1 MLTEFDLGR
10 VKQAY
15 LLTKNVSEVARVT
28 GFSRSTVARAIARN
42 CRFEGYKQRAVSKRV
57 LDRRRALRSIVD
69 RTTKKQH
76 REWPTHSSSRQIA
89 SAYARKT
96 GIVVSPRQIRR
107 DLNDMGLKA
116 YRRPGHATRIRR
128 EVRAKVEF
136 ARRNRNTDWRRIV
149 FSDESWL
156 CSNERTGR
164 FHWRKAR
171 KHVLPMEK
179 KARWNVAS
187 IMVWGCVGYNWKSPL
202 VIFPSKTSVDGELK
216 QFRLDAASY
225 VKRCLSTVS
234 KDLVKDKRLFQQDG
248 ARSHA
253 AKSTKEYLA
262 KKGVELLDPWP
273 PYSPELNAIER
284 VWKELNARVGERCP
298 MSVPELIAA
307 TKEAWEEIPQEV
319 INAHCQHF
327 RTQLDELDEL

>member
-1 MLTEFDLGR
+1 MPRL
-10 VKQAY
+10 
-15 LLTKNVSEVARVT
+15 
-28 GFSRSTVARAIARN
+28 
-42 CRFEGYKQRAVSKRV
+42 
-57 LDRRRALRSIVD
+57 
-69 RTTKKQH
+69 
-76 REWPTHSSSRQIA
+76 SSHA
-89 SAYARKT
+89 AT
-96 GIVVSPRQIRR
+96 
-107 DLNDMGLKA
+107 
-116 YRRPGHATRIRR
+116 ATRIGSALSFPTKAGFAPTS
-128 EVRAKVEF
+128 VLVASTGAK
-136 ARRNRNTDWRRIV
+136 
-149 FSDESWL
+149 S
-156 CSNERTGR
+156 
-164 FHWRKAR
+164 RKD
-171 KHVLPMEK
+171 VLPMEK

-202 VIFPSKTSVDGELK
+202 VIFPSKTNVDGELK

-225 VKRCLSTVS
+225 VRRCLSTVS
-234 KDLVKDKRLFQQDG
+234 KQLVEEKRLFQQDG

-253 AKSTKEYLA
+253 AKSTKEYLQ

-327 RTQLDELDEL
+327 RTQLDEL